1 MHKGG
6 FEMGFTSN
14 SDEITRQYFD
24 SMLLESRL
32 LDSDL
37 PSTETTIWGQTFSS
51 PITTAALSHLHR
63 VCENGMVEFAQGAKN
78 ADVLHM
84 AGMGSDEELE
94 AILQTGAKTVKVIK
108 PLEDEDEIFRKIE
121 HAVSHGA
128 FAVGMDIDHCVNGTG
143 GYDVVHGLKMHTKT
157 TVQLASYVDAAK
169 VPFVVKGVL
178 SPYDAEKCVEAGAK
192 GIIVSHHHGI
202 MPAAVP
208 PVMIL
213 PEIVKAVDGALTIF
227 VDCGITSGL
236 DAFKALA
243 CGADAVCVGRELMT
257 ALKDGNAGVTKRIHA
272 MNEELRSIMART
284 GAHSVEEIDP
294 SVVHFRT
301 F

>member
-1 MHKGG
+1 MH
-6 FEMGFTSN
+6 FTSN

-32 LDSDL
+32 IDSDL
-37 PSTETTIWGQTFSS
+37 PSTELEIFGQKFSS

-63 VCENGMVEFAQGAKN
+63 VCDNGMAEFARAAKN
-78 ADVLHM
+78 ANVLHM
-84 AGMGSDEELE
+84 VGMGDEQELE
-94 AILQTGAKTVKVIK
+94 TILQTGAKTVKIIK

-128 FAVGMDIDHCVNGTG
+128 MAVGMDIDHCVDGKG
-143 GYDVVHGLKMHTKT
+143 GYDLVQGLKMHTKT
-157 TVQLASYVDAAK
+157 MEQISSYAKAAK

-178 SPYDAEKCVEAGAK
+178 SARDAEKCVKAGAK
-192 GIIVSHHHGI
+192 AIVVSHHHGI
-202 MPAAVP
+202 MPSAAAP
-208 PVMIL
+208 LMIL

-227 VDCGITSGL
+227 VDCGVTNGV
-236 DAFKALA
+236 DVFKALA

-257 ALKDGNAGVTKRIHA
+257 ALKGGNVAVTKRICE
-272 MNEELRSIMART
+272 MTGELRSIMART
-284 GAHSVEEIDP
+284 GAHSVREIDP
-294 SVVHFRT
+294 SVIHFRN